1 MTKNRIKVLISKYN
15 NLSAGAKASLWF
27 VFCNILQR
35 GISLLTTP
43 IFTRLLSK
51 EQFGMFNVYTSWY
64 NIVAI
69 FTTLHLSA
77 SVYTKGLIKFEDKRD
92 EFTSSMI
99 GLSSTATLIFTGIYL
114 IFRSQF
120 DNWFGLPTVCILAMF
135 AESLFYPAYTFW
147 SAKEKVDYK
156 YKKVVLFTLVMSIAS
171 PVLGVICVKATEY
184 KVEARILSFVFVQ
197 VIMGAIMYIALM
209 WKGKKFFSRQYW
221 KYALTFNLPLIP
233 HYLSLI
239 ILQQSDK
246 IMIEK
251 LTGAGDAALYSIAYT
266 IGQMLLL
273 VTNAINY
280 SYIPFAYRALKDGN
294 EKSLG
299 KRSVQLLY
307 FVAASLI
314 IVICIGPELLKLIST
329 PEYHEAIWVIP
340 LVAAASFF
348 QYFYNLF
355 TVVEYHF
362 EKTVFVMIV
371 SVASAILNIVLNYIF
386 IKQYG
391 YIAAAYTTLF
401 CYLLT
406 GISHYMFAR
415 HIYCKNTGKKWF
427 INDYKA
433 FLPAVVVIVMMFV
446 MLFLYNYS
454 IVRYCLL
461 GLIIVLCIVFHKRL
475 AVTIRKMLSKG

>member
-1 MTKNRIKVLISKYN
+1 MIEHKVEELIKKYN
-15 NLSAGAKASLWF
+15 NLSAGMKASIWF
-27 VFCNILQR
+27 VVCNILQR

-43 IFTRLLSK
+43 IFTRLLTK

-64 NIVAI
+64 NIIAI

-77 SVYTKGLIKFEDKRD
+77 SVYTKGLIKFENQRD

-99 GLSSTATLIFTGIYL
+99 GLSSTVTLLFTAIYL
-114 IFRSQF
+114 IFRRQF
-120 DNWFGLPTVCILAMF
+120 NDIVGLPSVCILAMF

-147 SAKEKVDYK
+147 SAKERVDYK
-156 YKKVVLFTLVMSIAS
+156 YKKVVLFTLVMSLAS
-171 PVLGVICVKATEY
+171 PVIGVLCVRATEY

-197 VIMGAIMYIALM
+197 VIMGAIMYIMLM
-209 WKGKKFFSRQYW
+209 WKGKKFFSRKFW
-221 KYALTFNLPLIP
+221 KYALFFNLPLIP

-251 LTGAGDAALYSIAYT
+251 LTGSGDAALYSIAYT

-273 VTNAINY
+273 VTNAINFT
-280 SYIPFAYRALKDGN
+280 YIPFAYRTLKEGN
-294 EKSLG
+294 EESLG
-299 KRSVQLLY
+299 KRSYQLLY
-307 FVAASLI
+307 FVSVSLV

-329 PEYHEAIWVIP
+329 PVYYEAIWVIP

-371 SVASAILNIVLNYIF
+371 SVMSAVLNIVLNYVF
-386 IKQYG
+386 IRQYG

-406 GISHYMFAR
+406 GVSHYTFSK
-415 HIYCKNTGKKWF
+415 HIYCKKTGKKWF
-427 INDYKA
+427 INGYKV
-433 FLPAVVVIVMMFV
+433 FLPAAFVLAMMFG
-446 MLFLYNYS
+446 MLLIYNYTV
-454 IVRYCLL
+454 VRYCLL
-461 GLIIVLCIVFHKRL
+461 GVIAVLCAVFHKRCL
-475 AVTIRKMLSKG
+475 AIIKKMFCKS

>member
-1 MTKNRIKVLISKYN
+1 MVKQKFSLFLKRYN

-35 GISLLTTP
+35 GISFLTVP
-43 IFTRLLSK
+43 IFIRLLSK
-51 EQFGMFNVYTSWY
+51 EQFGIFNVYISWY

-77 SVYTKGLIKFEDKRD
+77 SVYTKGLIKYENKRD

-99 GLSSTATLIFTGIYL
+99 GLSSTATLIFTVVYL
-114 IFRSQF
+114 VFRCHF
-120 DNWFGLPTVCILAMF
+120 DEWFGLPTVCILAMF

-156 YKKVVLFTLVMSIAS
+156 YKKVVLFTLIMSVAS
-171 PVLGVICVKATEY
+171 PLIGVICVKATEY
-184 KVEARILSFVFVQ
+184 KVEARILSFVFIQ

-209 WKGKKFFSRQYW
+209 CKGKRFFSSQYW

-246 IMIEK
+246 IMIQK

-273 VTNAINY
+273 VTNAINF

-294 EKSLG
+294 EESLG

-314 IVICIGPELLKLIST
+314 IVICMGPELLRLIST
-329 PEYHEAIWVIP
+329 PEYYEAIWVIP

-371 SVASAILNIVLNYIF
+371 SVVSAALNIVLNYFF
-386 IKQYG
+386 IKLYG

-406 GISHYMFAR
+406 GISHYLFAR
-415 HIYCKNTGKKWF
+415 YVYCKNTGKRWF
-427 INDYKA
+427 IYDFKA
-433 FLPAVVVIVMMFV
+433 LLPAAGVIAMMFV
-446 MLFLYNYS
+446 MLYLYNYDV
-454 IVRYCLL
+454 VRYSLL
-461 GLIIVLCIVFHKRL
+461 GIICVFCVISRKGL
-475 AVTIRKMLSKG
+475 TTTVRKMMSKG